1 VTKSDLKTV
10 GVREFRERLSEHLMS
25 ESPIAVTKH
34 GLTVGYYIP
43 THHPIS
49 DADREALERAAQ
61 RLNELLEAKGID
73 PETLIQEVKE
83 SRRRGKRKPNG

>member
-1 VTKSDLKTV
+1 MIGCCLFVYTCVHKGGAIVTKSDLKTV

-43 THHPIS
+43 TPPP
-49 DADREALERAAQ
+49 DQ
-61 RLNELLEAKGID
+61 
-73 PETLIQEVKE
+73 
-83 SRRRGKRKPNG
+83 